1 MMSSTVSLVPVFKLC
16 IHDYKTS
23 LVLICIFLNKRLTV
37 SAVNWIVAN
46 NSLIFFSSYLLQETK
61 ETLLS
66 SRKLKRVFSINFIPV
81 AIFLDECQHHHKNN
95 SKSTTINF
103 TLILIPSCFSLI
115 AEVDIYK
122 QLFSSILNNWLRKY
136 KLLENFP
143 RFLRLISSGNSR
155 EKSG

>member
-1 MMSSTVSLVPVFKLC
+1 MV
-16 IHDYKTS
+16 
-23 LVLICIFLNKRLTV
+23 
-37 SAVNWIVAN
+37 N
-46 NSLIFFSSYLLQETK
+46 NSLIFFSSYLLKEAK

-66 SRKLKRVFSINFIPV
+66 SGKLKRVFSINFIPV

-95 SKSTTINF
+95 NKSTTINF